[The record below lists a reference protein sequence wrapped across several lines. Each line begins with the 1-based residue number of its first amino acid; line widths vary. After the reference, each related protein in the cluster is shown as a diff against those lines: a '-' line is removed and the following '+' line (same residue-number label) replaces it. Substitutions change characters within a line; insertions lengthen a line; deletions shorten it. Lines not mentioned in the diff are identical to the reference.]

1 MKILI
6 TSEALTLEHTSEG
19 ICTSKFVWALHKAG
33 FDLRVL
39 TSDPNINKDEK
50 TFSVSWLNN
59 LSIQHIQQYSQGE
72 NKTTGNRVV
81 FNKLDALY
89 AYLTGWN
96 LSTWKNIYLWRR
108 AIYENVKQFKP
119 DLVFVRGAGSSFQPH
134 MAMVI
139 GKFKVPWV
147 ANYHDPFPLSLYPEP
162 YRRVTPVLSAQQ
174 EKHHRR
180 ILQKADALSFP
191 SERLMNWVLRVEP
204 KNIYEKAYVIP
215 HLACALPVPET
226 DSDKLLTDFSDHFLL
241 LHLGSLLG
249 PRNPNILYQ
258 AYASFLNKS
267 NERRKLARMVMLGT
281 VSKQHLGE
289 NHLRDELIKQGNLY
303 IYNQRINYG
312 ASLQYGKKAVALI
325 IIEAASKESPFF
337 PAKLTD
343 YLWLNKP
350 ILALTPEHST
360 TRDILGPDY
369 PLAAIPNN
377 LEEIEHALT
386 IIWNEW
392 IDGKAAE
399 MLPNSRALSI
409 CSEDRV
415 MTQLNQILQRV

>member
-1 MKILI
+1 MTMKILI

-215 HLACALPVPET
+215 HLACALPVPRSEEHT
-226 DSDKLLTDFSDHFLL
+226 S
-241 LHLGSLLG
+241 
-249 PRNPNILYQ
+249 
-258 AYASFLNKS
+258 
-267 NERRKLARMVMLGT
+267 
-281 VSKQHLGE
+281 
-289 NHLRDELIKQGNLY
+289 ELQS
-303 IYNQRINYG
+303 Q
-312 ASLQYGKKAVALI
+312 
-325 IIEAASKESPFF
+325 
-337 PAKLTD
+337 
-343 YLWLNKP
+343 
-350 ILALTPEHST
+350 
-360 TRDILGPDY
+360 
-369 PLAAIPNN
+369 
-377 LEEIEHALT
+377 
-386 IIWNEW
+386 
-392 IDGKAAE
+392 
-399 MLPNSRALSI
+399 
-409 CSEDRV
+409 
-415 MTQLNQILQRV
+415 